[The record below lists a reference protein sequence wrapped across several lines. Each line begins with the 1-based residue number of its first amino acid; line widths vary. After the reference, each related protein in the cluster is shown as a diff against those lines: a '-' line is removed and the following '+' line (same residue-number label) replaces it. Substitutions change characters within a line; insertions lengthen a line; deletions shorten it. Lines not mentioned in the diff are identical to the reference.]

1 MIVGLVPIEG
11 CFASGVA
18 ALLDVLRT
26 ADAVRTEI
34 DSSIPPIQV
43 HTLGWRKKVSTGA
56 GLSVPVDGGMEELAV
71 VDLCVVPALGTLSGP
86 ATIAAL
92 DSRDG
97 RRLVASLSRA
107 APVSMAAACTGTFA
121 LAEAGLLDHERATT
135 SWWLGRT
142 FRQRYPSVDLDLNA
156 MIVVGEHAMTAGAA
170 FAHLDLALAIVGR
183 ISPDLA
189 HHVAR
194 LLLIDERASQNGYL
208 AVGHLDH
215 DDALVRD
222 FERRIRSTLDRPAS
236 ISTIAREIGAS
247 RRTLERRVR
256 LATEMSP
263 TEFVQR
269 VRVERARHLV
279 RGGLSVEQA
288 APQVGYANAATLRS
302 LIRRHR

>member
-1 MIVGLVPIEG
+1 
-11 CFASGVA
+11 
-18 ALLDVLRT
+18 
-26 ADAVRTEI
+26 
-34 DSSIPPIQV
+34 
-43 HTLGWRKKVSTGA
+43 
-56 GLSVPVDGGMEELAV
+56 
-71 VDLCVVPALGTLSGP
+71 
-86 ATIAAL
+86 
-92 DSRDG
+92 
-97 RRLVASLSRA
+97 
-107 APVSMAAACTGTFA
+107 MAAACTGTFA
-121 LAEAGLLDHERATT
+121 LAEARLLDHERATT

-142 FRQRYPSVDLDLNA
+142 FRERYPSVDLDLNA